1 MFCGCLGLLAQ
12 VKCVQEAI
20 YFIAVHWLTKTDADH
35 RSAATPFGLSL
46 SRPACTVMALRQAQ
60 GERWRDVYR
69 RLELNRLAFGHRHHT
84 GLAAFH
90 RRLKFGQRAFGQH
103 WRSASL
109 SSWLRNASAILPMRL
124 RWRSEAGCFG
134 AASSNEWLCRRRSRS
149 RVCRWSG
156 RHAWCRAVCWS
167 GRHSTI
173 PEKHRER

>member
-1 MFCGCLGLLAQ
+1 MPWPASPSEMCAGSYLFHSSPLADQNRCGSSECRHSVRAEP
-12 VKCVQEAI
+12 VEARL
-20 YFIAVHWLTKTDADH
+20 HGDG
-35 RSAATPFGLSL
+35 P
-46 SRPACTVMALRQAQ
+46 RQAQ
-60 GERWRDVYR
+60 GERWRDVYG

-124 RWRSEAGCFG
+124 RWRSETGCFG

-149 RVCRWSG
+149 RMCRWSG

-173 PEKHRER
+173 PEKKHRER